1 MCGRFT
7 QTFQPDQAKLFLD
20 LAEAPS
26 AFRPRYNVAPGQ
38 DVAVARRGAGGG
50 RTLSML
56 RWGLLPSW
64 AGDRRTGAR
73 LINARAE
80 TARVRPSFQAAC
92 AARRCLVPA
101 DGFYEWTGGAAKR
114 PWWIGMKDGGP
125 FAFAGIWERSA
136 GPHGAAG
143 GIETFAILTT
153 EANAAVARIHRR
165 MPAILDRDR
174 FGPWLA
180 GEEVPLGPYP
190 ADAMTARPVSA
201 LVNDPGNDDP
211 RCLAAAAEQGRLL

>member
-7 QTFQPDQAKLFLD
+7 QTFRPDRAKIFLD
-20 LAEAPS
+20 LAEAPA

-38 DVAVARRGAGGG
+38 DVAVARGAAGGG
-50 RTLSML
+50 RALSML
-56 RWGLLPSW
+56 RWGLLPPW
-64 AGDRRTGAR
+64 AGDRRDGAR

-80 TARVRPSFQAAC
+80 TARVRPSFRAAY

-101 DGFYEWTGGAAKR
+101 DGFYEWTGGRVKR

-125 FAFAGIWERSA
+125 FAFAGIWERGA
-136 GPHGAAG
+136 GSHGAPG
-143 GIETFAILTT
+143 GLETFAILTT
-153 EANAAVARIHRR
+153 EANAVVAPIHRR

-180 GEEVPLGPYP
+180 GAELPLGPYP
-190 ADAMTARPVSA
+190 PDAMTARPVGA
-201 LVNDPGNDDP
+201 AVNDPGNDDP

>member
-7 QTFQPDQAKLFLD
+7 QTFRPDRAKIFLD
-20 LAEAPS
+20 LAEAPP

-38 DVAVARRGAGGG
+38 DVAVARSAAGGG
-50 RTLSML
+50 RALSML
-56 RWGLLPSW
+56 RWGLLPPR
-64 AGDRRTGAR
+64 AGDRREGVR

-80 TARVRPSFQAAC
+80 TARVRPSFRAAY

-101 DGFYEWTGGAAKR
+101 DGFYEWTGGRAKR
-114 PWWIGMKDGGP
+114 PWWIGMEDGGP
-125 FAFAGIWERSA
+125 FAFAGIWERGA
-136 GPHGAAG
+136 GPHGAPG
-143 GIETFAILTT
+143 GPETFAILTT
-153 EANAAVARIHRR
+153 EANAVVAPIHRR

-180 GEEVPLGPYP
+180 GAELPLGPYP
-190 ADAMTARPVSA
+190 PDAMTARPVSTA
-201 LVNDPGNDDP
+201 VNDPGNDDP